1 MAFKVTS
8 SSKDDQEQNG
18 YFDQLDYCSG
28 QNWDFLSILKT
39 PVQQSIATLVLKYG
53 CYEKI

>member
-18 YFDQLDYCSG
+18 YFDQLDYRSG